1 MLQTSAPANAYLRTQ
16 VQSSTPLERVV
27 MLYDAALRALDGARE
42 AMTKH
47 DLLARRAAISR
58 ARSRSSTELQN
69 TLDLERGGKIAAD
82 LDRLY
87 DYVLTRIL
95 DAQTTQQPQGLD
107 DARRVLE
114 PLREAWQAIAAS
126 PRRRPADRDASA
138 ADNSMTRRTTSSA

>member
-27 MLYDAALRALDGARE
+27 MLYDAAIRALDGARE
-42 AMTKH
+42 AMTSH

-58 ARSRSSTELQN
+58 LIAIVTELQN
-69 TLDLERGGKIAAD
+69 TLDLERGGQIAAD

-95 DAQTTQQPQGLD
+95 DAQTTQKPQGLD
-107 DARRVLE
+107 EARRVLE
-114 PLREAWQAIAAS
+114 PLRDAWQAIAAS
-126 PRRRPADRDASA
+126 TAPPAATPGAS
-138 ADNSMTRRTTSSA
+138 TR

>member
-27 MLYDAALRALDGARE
+27 MLYDAAIRALDGARE
-42 AMTKH
+42 AMTKQ

-58 ARSRSSTELQN
+58 LIAIVTELQN
-69 TLDLERGGKIAAD
+69 TLDLERGGKIAGD

-107 DARRVLE
+107 EARRVLE
-114 PLREAWQAIAAS
+114 PLRDAWQAIAAS
-126 PRRRPADRDASA
+126 TAPAA
-138 ADNSMTRRTTSSA
+138 ATP

>member
-27 MLYDAALRALDGARE
+27 MLYDAAIRALDGARE
-42 AMTKH
+42 AMTQH

-58 ARSRSSTELQN
+58 LIAIVTELQN

-107 DARRVLE
+107 EARRVLE
-114 PLREAWQAIAAS
+114 PLRDAWQAIAAS
-126 PRRRPADRDASA
+126 TATPGAS
-138 ADNSMTRRTTSSA
+138 TR